1 MMILATALAGLV
13 HPDPDAAFI
22 ASIAADAELM
32 EIAATDMDAAA
43 RMLIDLAL
51 DTLTAYVS
59 IARDTVRTAA

>member
-1 MMILATALAGLV
+1 MTTLAARLAHRV
-13 HPDPDAAFI
+13 HPDPDSAFI

-32 EIAATDMDAAA
+32 EVAATDMDAAA